1 MIHMTLKQD
10 TRDAL
15 LPWVN
20 HPVAMARLHWVA
32 LQRCFI
38 RVDGNNDFRKLTTS
52 TLMVTWVIVT
62 LGQAFGFSDLS
73 SIVFGV
79 MSAVVFS
86 ILGIQWG
93 FEIRRLGPVE
103 ISHTHQDDEQN

>member
-15 LPWVN
+15 SPWVN
-20 HPVAMARLHWVA
+20 HPVAMTRLHWVT
-32 LQRCFI
+32 LKRCFI

-52 TLMVTWVIVT
+52 TLMLVWVIVT
-62 LGQAFGFSDLS
+62 LGQAFGFSNLS
-73 SIVFGV
+73 SVVFGV
-79 MSAVVFS
+79 MSAVVFA

-93 FEIRRLGPVE
+93 FEIQRFGPVE
-103 ISHTHQDDEQN
+103 INHSQDDEQN